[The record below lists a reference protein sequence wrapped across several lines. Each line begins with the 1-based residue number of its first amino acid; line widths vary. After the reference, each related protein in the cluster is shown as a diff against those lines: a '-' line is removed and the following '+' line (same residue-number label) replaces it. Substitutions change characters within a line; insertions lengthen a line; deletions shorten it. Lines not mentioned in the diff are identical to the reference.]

1 MEEKK
6 SINSNVTLHTSE
18 IPTTTQVAACPV
30 TNTVMKSLFGRKKKD
45 EIPNV
50 EEVEDPDASKES
62 LQDIAENPVT
72 EAREE
77 LFRGMETEVRNIWG
91 NVEMTNLDQV
101 VQDNGLFEGMETL
114 QRRGSNNNMNIGLL
128 GDGDRMKMQPRD
140 EEEDDYDEDD
150 DDDDDEV

>member
-50 EEVEDPDASKES
+50 EEVEDPDVSKES

-72 EAREE
+72 EAGEE
-77 LFRGMETEVRNIWG
+77 LFRGMETEVRNIG
-91 NVEMTNLDQV
+91 EMTILDQV
-101 VQDNGLFEGMETL
+101 FQDNGLFEGMETL
-114 QRRGSNNNMNIGLL
+114 QSRGSNNNMNIGLL

-150 DDDDDEV
+150 EDDDDEV